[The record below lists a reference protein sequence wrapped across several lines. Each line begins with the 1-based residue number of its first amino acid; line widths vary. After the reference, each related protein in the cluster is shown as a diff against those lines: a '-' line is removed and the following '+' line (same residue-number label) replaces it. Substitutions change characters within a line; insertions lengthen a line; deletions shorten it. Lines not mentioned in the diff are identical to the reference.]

1 MSENQN
7 RETVG
12 FAKYQAMST
21 EELEQILRL
30 DMEAP
35 EGEPSDGELLLYV
48 MEVLAERKR
57 NAGQTGKTALEAFES
72 FKQNYMPETE
82 FAKSAAPVK
91 TRKSA
96 RRWLRTLAATAAV
109 VVFLL
114 AGTVT
119 AKAFGFHLW
128 QTVVQWT
135 QETFHFGQWGDS
147 NPRNSLP
154 YASLQEAL
162 EKGNIPVWFVP
173 TWLPDGFELTDITVE
188 QSPLKK
194 VYTALYRTETRYLKI
209 TIRDYLNED
218 PVFVEQSEGFTE
230 EYTASGITYY
240 LFKNMEHSKGACLY
254 ESYECEISGEVTIEE
269 LKQMINSIQKG

>member
-7 RETVG
+7 RGTIE
-12 FAKYQAMST
+12 FAKYKAMST

-30 DMEAP
+30 DVEAP
-35 EGEPSDGELLLYV
+35 EGESTDGELLLYV

-57 NAGQTGKTALEAFES
+57 NAGHTGKTAREAFES
-72 FKQNYMPETE
+72 FKQNYMSETE
-82 FAKSAAPVK
+82 FAKSAAPAK
-91 TRKSA
+91 TRRSA

-119 AKAFGFHLW
+119 AKAFGFRLW

-147 NPRNSLP
+147 NPQSSLS

-162 EKGNIPVWFVP
+162 EKGNTPVWLVP

-194 VYTALYRTETRYLKI
+194 KYMAIYETGERCLKI
-209 TIRDYLNED
+209 SIQDHLNKD
-218 PVFVEQSEGFTE
+218 PYYVEQSESVSE
-230 EYTASGITYY
+230 EYIVSDITYY
-240 LFKNMEHSKGACLY
+240 LFENYDYSKAAWLY
-254 ESYECEISGEVTIEE
+254 EAF
-269 LKQMINSIQKG
+269 